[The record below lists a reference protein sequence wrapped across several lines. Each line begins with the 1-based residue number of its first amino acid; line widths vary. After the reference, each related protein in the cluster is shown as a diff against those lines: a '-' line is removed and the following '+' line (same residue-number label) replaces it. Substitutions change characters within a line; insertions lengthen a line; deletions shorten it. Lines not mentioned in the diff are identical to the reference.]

1 MVYTTKEET
10 GHEENCSCNL
20 GRDQDR
26 TKLHDL

>member
-20 GRDQDR
+20 GAGPGSDKI
-26 TKLHDL
+26 T

>member
-20 GRDQDR
+20 GAGPGLDK
-26 TKLHDL
+26 TA